1 MNELK
6 IESKKKF
13 VGGPIIIYERENL
26 CKMPPKGS
34 IEVKAPENNK
44 DFITM
49 PLMPNPNIEKINS
62 AMEL

>member
-6 IESKKKF
+6 IKSKKKF

-26 CKMPPKGS
+26 CKMPPEES
-34 IEVKAPENNK
+34 IEAKVSENDK

-49 PLMPNPNIEKINS
+49 PLMPNIEKNNS
-62 AMEL
+62 EMEL